1 MDVLTPLS
9 RAMNPTPAL
18 TPQQLVWKA
27 RRYLRD
33 AANVS
38 CSAHTRYSAAMS
50 ALQCLC
56 LAGIGDGH
64 DQILVDLW
72 EASRYEIGAWP
83 DVAEVAVVVAHVTGL
98 LPREPQA

>member
-1 MDVLTPLS
+1 
-9 RAMNPTPAL
+9 MNPSPTL

-38 CSAHTRYSAAMS
+38 CSTHTRYSAAMS
-50 ALQCLC
+50 ALECLC

-64 DQILVDLW
+64 DEILVDLW
-72 EASRYEIGAWP
+72 EASRYDVDAWP
-83 DVAEVAVVVAHVTGL
+83 QLAQVAVVVAHVTGL
-98 LPREPQA
+98 LPREPQG